1 MNDEVLSTQHIDFDF
16 TISDSIPYTNTNSP
30 VKNAAFNKSQ
40 KFIALLEFV
49 KLGPMPDNEQ

>member
-1 MNDEVLSTQHIDFDF
+1 MNDEVLSAHHIDFGF
-16 TISDSIPYTNTNSP
+16 SIDSIPYPNTNSP

-49 KLGPMPDNEQ
+49 KLEPMPDNEQ